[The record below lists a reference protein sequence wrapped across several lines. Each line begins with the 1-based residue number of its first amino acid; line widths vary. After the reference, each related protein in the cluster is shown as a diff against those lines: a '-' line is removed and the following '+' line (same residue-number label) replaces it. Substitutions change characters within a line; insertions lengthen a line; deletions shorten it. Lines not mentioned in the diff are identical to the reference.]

1 MHSSHEV
8 CAAFSTSSA
17 LNHWLILL
25 TRFKHHKSS
34 QIITNHHNIISDAI
48 WTTEKNSMQY
58 EILYTTHRTCTC
70 HRKFIDDSKHH
81 ENEILGLAKRW
92 KINIPAISD
101 LASMGKPTSH
111 FPGDRGQ
118 ATKMFQDRRSGFT
131 KKSIRKAA
139 SRRRSSKRKT
149 QLQNDDKAWQTFKA
163 SEFKSEVQVYFST
176 CIYSVTV
183 YYVSSVDCTEF
194 LLWRIKRNSRHRT
207 SRICK
212 VLCSSYNPTLN
223 SHNLKPL
230 RRSCTSIVGLVQVL

>member
-1 MHSSHEV
+1 
-8 CAAFSTSSA
+8 
-17 LNHWLILL
+17 
-25 TRFKHHKSS
+25 
-34 QIITNHHNIISDAI
+34 
-48 WTTEKNSMQY
+48 MQY

-176 CIYSVTV
+176 CYCILCIICRLYRISVV
-183 YYVSSVDCTEF
+183 KNQAQFSPQDIPHMQSPMFIIQPNTE
-194 LLWRIKRNSRHRT
+194 LAQPKAVEKELH
-207 SRICK
+207 
-212 VLCSSYNPTLN
+212 LN
-223 SHNLKPL
+223 SWIGPGTVGGPL
-230 RRSCTSIVGLVQVL
+230 RLPSNNKGVEEDQKCLRCGDWNHKINWII